1 MLKITK
7 ILTGRNVSVFLNNG
21 ERLLL
26 TYETYSSLMLK
37 SDMELE
43 SEVYLRLSDESSFL
57 NCISRAL
64 SSLARGGRSVYEMRQ
79 YLKKKG
85 FDEEIIERALIYL
98 NEKNYLNDYDFAI
111 NYITRKMCSG
121 KRGRGFIIRELLK
134 KGIDRKS
141 IDMAIKE
148 SGLCNVDMDLL
159 YEMALKKYKSLK
171 DKKNVYAKISS
182 FLSYRGFDY
191 DSIASVLRKLQEEN
205 KEDSD
210 FYL

>member
-1 MLKITK
+1 
-7 ILTGRNVSVFLNNG
+7 
-21 ERLLL
+21 
-26 TYETYSSLMLK
+26 
-37 SDMELE
+37 
-43 SEVYLRLSDESSFL
+43 
-57 NCISRAL
+57 
-64 SSLARGGRSVYEMRQ
+64 
-79 YLKKKG
+79 
-85 FDEEIIERALIYL
+85 
-98 NEKNYLNDYDFAI
+98 
-111 NYITRKMCSG
+111 
-121 KRGRGFIIRELLK
+121 
-134 KGIDRKS
+134 
-141 IDMAIKE
+141 MAIKE